1 MMGVFGMGGES
12 SEVDYDM
19 RNPTFF
25 SAKCDWHEGLS
36 DWCSFFEK
44 TSCVI
49 CVDCFLRIQ
58 KDL

>member
-1 MMGVFGMGGES
+1 MGGES